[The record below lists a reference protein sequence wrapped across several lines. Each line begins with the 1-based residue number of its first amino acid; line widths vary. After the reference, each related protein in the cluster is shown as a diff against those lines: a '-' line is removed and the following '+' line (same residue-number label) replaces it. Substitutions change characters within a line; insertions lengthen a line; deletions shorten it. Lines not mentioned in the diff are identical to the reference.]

1 MSDKV
6 ANCPPCLHGRAHL
19 NAQSWAGDSP
29 GSWWPPHPQHAWPL
43 ALGTQGRDGAGK
55 ELGPAL
61 GPCQQLSAGSR
72 GAGWAVRSFQEEPE
86 SRPVCVSP
94 AAPSS
99 VPSSWPI
106 PSEGTTFT
114 SALTSQAQ
122 PGLPKPSLHLESS
135 ASAQPLHR
143 CSLGQGHRDLLLNPH
158 CIRPQGLRVLLTIPA
173 CSPLSNTSA
182 ALLRTHRGSQGLL
195 PARHL
200 LPCYPS
206 SPRPWLWDPLPRATT
221 PHLQRLQEPEL
232 LAAKA
237 LFISHPL
244 HQSQQSET
252 PKLPASVGPQLL
264 PRQPPSPLPA
274 LTSTPAGRQTWSL
287 ACALSHPPSLPAA
300 SSWGA

>member
-1 MSDKV
+1 M
-6 ANCPPCLHGRAHL
+6 
-19 NAQSWAGDSP
+19 
-29 GSWWPPHPQHAWPL
+29 
-43 ALGTQGRDGAGK
+43 
-55 ELGPAL
+55 
-61 GPCQQLSAGSR
+61 
-72 GAGWAVRSFQEEPE
+72 
-86 SRPVCVSP
+86 SP

-143 CSLGQGHRDLLLNPH
+143 CSLGQGHHDLLLNPY

-173 CSPLSNTSA
+173 CSPLTNTSA

-264 PRQPPSPLPA
+264 PWQHPHPS
-274 LTSTPAGRQTWSL
+274 R
-287 ACALSHPPSLPAA
+287 LSHPHLLVGKPGVSPAPFPTLPASLLPPPWEHRGLLHFTGEA
-300 SSWGA
+300 QMSGSHALAPAGLGKESKAPRLSCLQYFNYWRRGGGAVTRL